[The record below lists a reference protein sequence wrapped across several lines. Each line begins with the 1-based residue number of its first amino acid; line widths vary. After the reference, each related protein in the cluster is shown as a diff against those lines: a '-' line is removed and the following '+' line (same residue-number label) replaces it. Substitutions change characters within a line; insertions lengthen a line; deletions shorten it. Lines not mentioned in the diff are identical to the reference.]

1 MVRIDW
7 ASHCGFVQEKTSPCG
22 GGARTL
28 HSAPNARR
36 SQEEGTVHYRSWL
49 ERIRKESPA
58 FLTIVSLELPESPIP
73 LIESQAN
80 ARWRRDES
88 NEAVKDK
95 DDILDEF
102 LKRVTEIG
110 KDREKEDRAG
120 RSSLSRKSRRSKKD
134 SESLECTKAPA
145 TLEEC
150 TRNII
155 KGPSREESTRP
166 QDTGDDCICS
176 EIPKDLR
183 INIRKKTE
191 VTCTPSCTPGPEV
204 THAIRIAMKYHDQSG
219 CKVGDDESPE
229 EEEEEKEE
237 EEEEEEKEEEKEEE
251 NEKRAEEEAENGR
264 RTKNEGSKKDLQGP
278 SNARKESVKHD
289 VRYVAVGA
297 NATLDFTLNCNS
309 VRLTTRDTSLKTASR
324 GERRDRPETQS

>member
-1 MVRIDW
+1 MNHV
-7 ASHCGFVQEKTSPCG
+7 
-22 GGARTL
+22 
-28 HSAPNARR
+28 NARLQLTTPLLR
-36 SQEEGTVHYRSWL
+36 IGCYRSWL

-73 LIESQAN
+73 LIEFQAN

-88 NEAVKDK
+88 NVVAKDK

-102 LKRVTEIG
+102 LKRVTEIE
-110 KDREKEDRAG
+110 KDREKEDHVG
-120 RSSLSRKSRRSKKD
+120 KSSVSRKSRRSSKKD
-134 SESLECTKAPA
+134 SEFLECTKTPA

-150 TRNII
+150 TKNII
-155 KGPSREESTRP
+155 EGPSREGPIRP

-183 INIRKKTE
+183 IDIRRKTE
-191 VTCTPSCTPGPEV
+191 IARTPPCTPSPEV
-204 THAIRIAMKYHDQSG
+204 THAIRIAMKYHGRSG
-219 CKVGDDESPE
+219 CKVGEDESLE
-229 EEEEEKEE
+229 EEEE
-237 EEEEEEKEEEKEEE
+237 EEEEEEKEEDD
-251 NEKRAEEEAENGR
+251 EKRADEEAENGR

-289 VRYVAVGA
+289 ARCVGA

-309 VRLTTRDTSLKTASR
+309 VRLTTRDTSLKAASR
-324 GERRDRPETQS
+324 GERQERPETRS

>member
-1 MVRIDW
+1 MVRTEIDW

-88 NEAVKDK
+88 NEVVKDK

-102 LKRVTEIG
+102 LKRVTEIE
-110 KDREKEDRAG
+110 KEREKEDRAG
-120 RSSLSRKSRRSKKD
+120 RSNVSRKSRRSSKKD
-134 SESLECTKAPA
+134 SESLECTKVPA

-155 KGPSREESTRP
+155 EGPSREESTRS
-166 QDTGDDCICS
+166 QDIGYDCICS

-191 VTCTPSCTPGPEV
+191 VTYTTSCTPSPEV

-229 EEEEEKEE
+229 AEEEEKK
-237 EEEEEEKEEEKEEE
+237 EKEEKKEEE

-324 GERRDRPETQS
+324 GERRERPETQS